1 MDSYLQKQLT
11 GGAIVITPNRRLA
24 RFVRTRYDEAQQAH
38 CWPTPLV
45 LPWPTWLRTLW
56 DQAQMNSIHPQ
67 LLLSDWQERSLWEVI
82 IADANS
88 IAVLSPAA
96 SLARLAQQAW
106 SLLHA
111 WGGELKAI
119 QRISA
124 NQDVAQF
131 IVWAKDYARRCD
143 KNAWLDQA
151 RLATV
156 LIEQSWP
163 APAKLIL
170 LGFVELSPQQKRLI
184 EICASRGTV
193 VEHYHF
199 SIPAVEVARF
209 AALDSADEID
219 CAMRWSARKLS
230 EQPKAS
236 IGIVIADLPAQRS
249 AVLRKLQQVFPDDQ
263 PFNLSLGLPLSHFPI
278 IDAALGWL
286 HWHAEAISIGRA
298 GMLLRSPYIRGAW
311 AERETRS
318 ELERQL
324 RQAGWISLDRQQLM
338 TALPAVNVSCP
349 ELLHAL
355 SLWVSA
361 AAPISATPHRW
372 REHWQELLSNI
383 GFPGEQ
389 TLSSEQYQTL
399 VAWRELLSEWE
410 TRSTVQAEL
419 DATSAHVSLARL
431 AEETLFQPETSD
443 KPIQVLGSLEAAGLP
458 FDYLWVCGM
467 TAEEWPGAVKPHAF
481 LPLSWQRTQGL
492 TQASAE
498 KVFSYAQK
506 LIEGFATAASQVLFS
521 FPIREEDRPIEGS
534 ALINTWPMLSRATLN
549 LAEPAALP
557 SVELETWL
565 DPSGTPLNQDKQ
577 VALKQG
583 TTLLERQAACP
594 FQAYACHRLQS
605 EAWPRLEQGLT
616 ARERGGLV
624 HRALAYFWQHLISSK
639 ALAALSDQQRISLVE
654 ESVAQA
660 LHSLTPLRWTVLAT
674 LLRTV
679 EQQRIAALIEEWLSH
694 ERRRGD
700 FTVLAV
706 EEKRPA
712 EAGPLKFNIRIDRID
727 RLDEGSTIVIDY
739 KTGRLQHRG
748 GTAGLWSTRLD
759 LPQLPLY
766 ALSLEQAAKAV
777 VFAQVRARETKAL
790 GVAAD
795 ERLWPGLSLVSKT
808 EQGTWPKL
816 LEFWRQELNA
826 LAIEFQQGHA
836 VVRPKRSSACQLC
849 EQAPFCR
856 INELG
861 KFPVIED
868 YDVQR

>member
-1 MDSYLQKQLT
+1 MDSYIKKQLAD
-11 GGAIVITPNRRLA
+11 GAIVITPNRRLA

-56 DQAQMNSIHPQ
+56 DQAQMDSAHPQ
-67 LLLSDWQERSLWEVI
+67 FLLSDWQERSLWEVV
-82 IADANS
+82 IAANS
-88 IAVLSPAA
+88 MALLSPAA

-119 QRISA
+119 QRISS

-131 IVWAKDYARRCD
+131 IVWAKNYARRCD

-151 RLATV
+151 RLTTA
-156 LIEQSWP
+156 LIEQPWP

-184 EICASRGTV
+184 ETCVSRGAA

-199 SIPAVEVARF
+199 SVPAIEVARF
-209 AALDSADEID
+209 AALDTADEID
-219 CAMRWSARKLS
+219 CAVRWSKRKLN

-263 PFNLSLGLPLSHFPI
+263 PFNLSLGLPLNRFPI

-286 HWHAEAISIGRA
+286 HWHAEATSIGRA

-318 ELERQL
+318 EVERQL
-324 RQAGWISLDRQQLM
+324 RQAGWSSLNRQQLM
-338 TALPAVNVSCP
+338 MALPAVNVSCP
-349 ELLHAL
+349 ELLPAL
-355 SLWVSA
+355 SRWVSA
-361 AAPISATPHRW
+361 AAPISATPQRW
-372 REHWQELLSNI
+372 RKHWQDLLSSLGFPGERALSSEHYQALVAWQELL
-383 GFPGEQ
+383 
-389 TLSSEQYQTL
+389 T
-399 VAWRELLSEWE
+399 EWE

-419 DATSAHVSLARL
+419 DTYEAHASLIRI
-431 AEETLFQPETSD
+431 AEETLFQPETPD

-467 TAEEWPGAVKPHAF
+467 TAEEWPAAVKPHPF

-492 TQASAE
+492 AQASAE
-498 KVFSYAQK
+498 KVLSYAQK
-506 LIEGFATAASQVLFS
+506 LIAGFAAAAGQVLFS
-521 FPIREEDRPIEGS
+521 FPTREEDRPIEGS
-534 ALINTWPMLSRATLN
+534 ALINIWPMLNRTVLN
-549 LAEPAALP
+549 LAEPATLP
-557 SVELETWL
+557 NVELETWL

-577 VALKQG
+577 ATLKQG

-624 HRALAYFWQHLISSK
+624 HRALAYFWQRVVSSK
-639 ALAALSDQQRISLVE
+639 ALAALSDQERIILVQ
-654 ESVAQA
+654 ESVAHA
-660 LHSLTPLRWTVLAT
+660 LNSLTPLRWTVLPA

-679 EQQRIAALIEEWLSH
+679 EQQRIAALIEEWLNQ

-706 EEKRPA
+706 EQKRPA
-712 EAGPLKFNIRIDRID
+712 VAGPLKFNIRIDRID
-727 RLDEGSTIVIDY
+727 QLDEGSTIVIDY

-748 GTAGLWSTRLD
+748 GMAGLWSTRLD

-766 ALSLEQAAKAV
+766 ALSLEQEVKAV
-777 VFAQVRARETKAL
+777 VYAQVRAHETKAL
-790 GVAAD
+790 GIAD
-795 ERLWPGLSLVSKT
+795 HERLWPGLTLVSKT
-808 EQGTWPKL
+808 EQRTWPKL

-826 LAIEFQQGHA
+826 LATEFQQGHA
-836 VVRPKRSSACQLC
+836 VVQPKRSKTCQLC
-849 EQAPFCR
+849 EQAAFCR

-861 KFPVIED
+861 NIPVIED
-868 YDVQR
+868 FDVQP